1 MKDYSKQEQGSPID
15 WKQWD
20 RWEIELKRD
29 RYIRNRNNRQTKA
42 WRK

>member
-1 MKDYSKQEQGSPID
+1 MKDYSKQEGAPID